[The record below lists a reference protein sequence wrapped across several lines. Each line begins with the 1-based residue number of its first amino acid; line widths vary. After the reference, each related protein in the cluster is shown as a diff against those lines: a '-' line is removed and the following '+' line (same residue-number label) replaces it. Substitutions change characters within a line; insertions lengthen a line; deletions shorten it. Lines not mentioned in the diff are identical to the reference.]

1 MIASCCSKKR
11 CMEKNVRLSR
21 ADFDE
26 ICNELRPYV
35 SPNIL
40 RVLPVEKKVAVVL
53 YFLKDTTSMT
63 TAANLFR
70 IYQGILTNNGKAV
83 CSVIVTYMVPKLTKF
98 PNSQDKMLSKISE
111 FEVKFGM
118 TEAFRCID
126 GTHIP
131 LKAPTVNSQDY
142 YNYEQFYSLNV
153 QGVCDY
159 KGYFVD
165 FDCRWPSSCHDGKFY
180 ANSSINRKMQ
190 HKESSIIYREII
202 LGEGKIA
209 NYLTGDPVYPLT
221 SFSFCK
227 SNQKQPSRGVLKK
240 RCSENM
246 RQIYRRTPMPK
257 CDFALFAILKKICLA
272 KYILELPQKESMSGI
287 GYQNKFDK
295 IYQIVIRKFRRLVG
309 L

>member
-1 MIASCCSKKR
+1 MLAVAPKNDAWK
-11 CMEKNVRLSR
+11 KNVRLSR

-53 YFLKDTTSMT
+53 YFLKDTMSMT
-63 TAANLFR
+63 TAANTFR

-153 QGVCDY
+153 
-159 KGYFVD
+159 
-165 FDCRWPSSCHDGKFY
+165 
-180 ANSSINRKMQ
+180 
-190 HKESSIIYREII
+190 
-202 LGEGKIA
+202 
-209 NYLTGDPVYPLT
+209 
-221 SFSFCK
+221 
-227 SNQKQPSRGVLKK
+227 
-240 RCSENM
+240 
-246 RQIYRRTPMPK
+246 
-257 CDFALFAILKKICLA
+257 
-272 KYILELPQKESMSGI
+272 
-287 GYQNKFDK
+287 
-295 IYQIVIRKFRRLVG
+295 
-309 L
+309 